1 MIVLIF
7 CIASGFLLSNLLF
20 YRETEETAAK
30 EILSSFSSSGEDP
43 SAEGNDVEEDARP
56 KVMYT
61 DIKGS
66 VKEPGIYSF
75 SSEERVYDV
84 LKRAGGLLEEA
95 DSDRINFSAQIEDQ
109 QVLYIPAVGEEL
121 PEHLDQ
127 LASSEGKQP
136 TADSEPPKININTA
150 TPSELQQIPGIGSV
164 KAQEIIRFR
173 EENGSFQKVE
183 DLQEISGIG
192 EKTVEKL
199 KNFVTIK
206 QNDSKSTG
214 TSNKWTLMDTK
225 NNPILRAWQ
234 DEEVVFLDRKQLDC
248 SQRNIKKTN
257 AECLSPK

>member
-1 MIVLIF
+1 MIEKINKKILTSPKLIVFMSTVVLIF
-7 CIASGFLLSNLLF
+7 CIVSGFLLSNLLF
-20 YRETEETAAK
+20 HREPEEIAAK
-30 EILSSFSSSGEDP
+30 EILSPFSSSEENQLP
-43 SAEGNDVEEDARP
+43 EGNTVEEDARP

-66 VKEPGIYSF
+66 VKEPSIYSF

-95 DSDRINFSAQIEDQ
+95 DSDRINFSAKIEDQ
-109 QVLYIPAVGEEL
+109 QVLYIPAVGEEP
-121 PEHLDQ
+121 PEHLNQ
-127 LASSEGKQP
+127 SASPEGKQS
-136 TADSEPPKININTA
+136 TADTEPSKININTA
-150 TPSELQQIPGIGSV
+150 SPSELQQIPGIGSV

-206 QNDSKSTG
+206 
-214 TSNKWTLMDTK
+214 
-225 NNPILRAWQ
+225 
-234 DEEVVFLDRKQLDC
+234 
-248 SQRNIKKTN
+248 
-257 AECLSPK
+257 

>member
-1 MIVLIF
+1 MIEKISKKILTSPKLIVCMSTVVLIF

-20 YRETEETAAK
+20 HREPEEIAAK
-30 EILSSFSSSGEDP
+30 EMLSPFSSSEENQLP
-43 SAEGNDVEEDARP
+43 EGNTVEEDART

-66 VKEPGIYSF
+66 VKDPGIYSF

-95 DSDRINFSAQIEDQ
+95 DSDRINFSAKIEDQ

-127 LASSEGKQP
+127 LASSEGKQS
-136 TADSEPPKININTA
+136 TADSEPSKININTA
-150 TPSELQQIPGIGSV
+150 SPSELQQIPGIGSV

-199 KNFVTIK
+199 KNFITIK
-206 QNDSKSTG
+206 
-214 TSNKWTLMDTK
+214 
-225 NNPILRAWQ
+225 
-234 DEEVVFLDRKQLDC
+234 
-248 SQRNIKKTN
+248 
-257 AECLSPK
+257 

>member
-1 MIVLIF
+1 MSTVVLIF

-20 YRETEETAAK
+20 HREPEEIAAK
-30 EILSSFSSSGEDP
+30 EILSPFSSSEENQLPG
-43 SAEGNDVEEDARP
+43 GNTVEEDVRP

-95 DSDRINFSAQIEDQ
+95 DSDRINFSAKIEDQ
-109 QVLYIPAVGEEL
+109 QVLYIPAIGEEL

-127 LASSEGKQP
+127 LVSPEGKQS
-136 TADSEPPKININTA
+136 TADSEPSKININTA
-150 TPSELQQIPGIGSV
+150 SPSELQQIPGIGSV

-206 QNDSKSTG
+206 
-214 TSNKWTLMDTK
+214 
-225 NNPILRAWQ
+225 
-234 DEEVVFLDRKQLDC
+234 
-248 SQRNIKKTN
+248 
-257 AECLSPK
+257 

>member
-1 MIVLIF
+1 MIEKINKKILTSPKLIVFMSTVVLIF
-7 CIASGFLLSNLLF
+7 CIVSGFLLSNLLF
-20 YRETEETAAK
+20 HREPEEIAAK
-30 EILSSFSSSGEDP
+30 EILSPFSSSEENQLP
-43 SAEGNDVEEDARP
+43 EGNTVEEDARP

-95 DSDRINFSAQIEDQ
+95 DSDRINFSAKIEDQ
-109 QVLYIPAVGEEL
+109 QALYIPAVGEEP
-121 PEHLDQ
+121 PEHLNQ
-127 LASSEGKQP
+127 SASPEGKQS
-136 TADSEPPKININTA
+136 TADTEPSKININTA
-150 TPSELQQIPGIGSV
+150 SPSELQQIPGIGSV

-206 QNDSKSTG
+206 
-214 TSNKWTLMDTK
+214 
-225 NNPILRAWQ
+225 
-234 DEEVVFLDRKQLDC
+234 
-248 SQRNIKKTN
+248 
-257 AECLSPK
+257 

>member
-1 MIVLIF
+1 MIEKISKKILTSPKLIVCMSTVVLIF

-20 YRETEETAAK
+20 HREPEEIAAK
-30 EILSSFSSSGEDP
+30 EMLSPFSSSEENQLP
-43 SAEGNDVEEDARP
+43 EGNTVEEDARP

-95 DSDRINFSAQIEDQ
+95 DSDRINFSAKIEDQ
-109 QVLYIPAVGEEL
+109 QVLYIPAVGEEP
-121 PEHLDQ
+121 PEHLNQ
-127 LASSEGKQP
+127 SASPEGKQS
-136 TADSEPPKININTA
+136 TADTEPSKININTA
-150 TPSELQQIPGIGSV
+150 SPSELQQIPGIGSV

-206 QNDSKSTG
+206 
-214 TSNKWTLMDTK
+214 
-225 NNPILRAWQ
+225 
-234 DEEVVFLDRKQLDC
+234 
-248 SQRNIKKTN
+248 
-257 AECLSPK
+257 

>member
-1 MIVLIF
+1 MIEKISKKILTSPRLIICMSTVVLIF

-20 YRETEETAAK
+20 HREPEEIAAK
-30 EILSSFSSSGEDP
+30 EILSPFSSSEENQLP
-43 SAEGNDVEEDARP
+43 EGNTVEEDVRP

-95 DSDRINFSAQIEDQ
+95 DSNRINFSAKIEDQ

-121 PEHLDQ
+121 SEHLDQ
-127 LASSEGKQP
+127 LVSPEGKQS
-136 TADSEPPKININTA
+136 TADSEPSKININTA
-150 TPSELQQIPGIGSV
+150 SPSELQQIPGIGSV

-206 QNDSKSTG
+206 
-214 TSNKWTLMDTK
+214 
-225 NNPILRAWQ
+225 
-234 DEEVVFLDRKQLDC
+234 
-248 SQRNIKKTN
+248 
-257 AECLSPK
+257 

>member
-1 MIVLIF
+1 MSTVVLIF
-7 CIASGFLLSNLLF
+7 CIVSGFLLSNLLF
-20 YRETEETAAK
+20 HREPEEIAAK
-30 EILSSFSSSGEDP
+30 EILSPFSSSEENQLP
-43 SAEGNDVEEDARP
+43 EGNTVEEDARP

-66 VKEPGIYSF
+66 VKEPGIYLF

-95 DSDRINFSAQIEDQ
+95 DSDRINFSAKIEDQ
-109 QVLYIPAVGEEL
+109 QVLYIPAVGEEP
-121 PEHLDQ
+121 PEHLNQ
-127 LASSEGKQP
+127 SASPEGKQS
-136 TADSEPPKININTA
+136 TADTEPSKININTA
-150 TPSELQQIPGIGSV
+150 SPSELQQIPGIGSV

-206 QNDSKSTG
+206 
-214 TSNKWTLMDTK
+214 
-225 NNPILRAWQ
+225 
-234 DEEVVFLDRKQLDC
+234 
-248 SQRNIKKTN
+248 
-257 AECLSPK
+257 

>member
-1 MIVLIF
+1 MIEKINKKILTSPKLIVFMSTVVLIF
-7 CIASGFLLSNLLF
+7 CIVSGFLLSNLLF
-20 YRETEETAAK
+20 HREPEEIAAK
-30 EILSSFSSSGEDP
+30 EILSPFSSSEENQLP
-43 SAEGNDVEEDARP
+43 EGNTVEEDVRP

-95 DSDRINFSAQIEDQ
+95 DSDRINFSAKIEDQ
-109 QVLYIPAVGEEL
+109 QVLYIPAVGEEP
-121 PEHLDQ
+121 PEHLNQ
-127 LASSEGKQP
+127 SASPEGKQS
-136 TADSEPPKININTA
+136 TADTEPSKININTA
-150 TPSELQQIPGIGSV
+150 SPSELQQIPGIGSV

-206 QNDSKSTG
+206 
-214 TSNKWTLMDTK
+214 
-225 NNPILRAWQ
+225 
-234 DEEVVFLDRKQLDC
+234 
-248 SQRNIKKTN
+248 
-257 AECLSPK
+257 

>member
-1 MIVLIF
+1 MIEKINKKILTSPKLIVFMSTVVLIF
-7 CIASGFLLSNLLF
+7 CIVSGFLLSNLLF
-20 YRETEETAAK
+20 HREPEEIAAK
-30 EILSSFSSSGEDP
+30 EILSPFSSSEENQLP
-43 SAEGNDVEEDARP
+43 EGNTVEEDARP

-66 VKEPGIYSF
+66 VKEPCIYSF

-95 DSDRINFSAQIEDQ
+95 DSDRINFSAKIEDQ
-109 QVLYIPAVGEEL
+109 QVLYIPAVGEEP
-121 PEHLDQ
+121 PEHLNQ
-127 LASSEGKQP
+127 SASPEGKQS
-136 TADSEPPKININTA
+136 TADTEPSKININTA
-150 TPSELQQIPGIGSV
+150 SPSELQQIPGIGSV

-206 QNDSKSTG
+206 
-214 TSNKWTLMDTK
+214 
-225 NNPILRAWQ
+225 
-234 DEEVVFLDRKQLDC
+234 
-248 SQRNIKKTN
+248 
-257 AECLSPK
+257 

>member
-1 MIVLIF
+1 MSTVVLIF
-7 CIASGFLLSNLLF
+7 CIVSGFLLSNLLF
-20 YRETEETAAK
+20 HREPEEIAAK
-30 EILSSFSSSGEDP
+30 EILSPFSSSEENQLP
-43 SAEGNDVEEDARP
+43 EGNTVEEDARP

-95 DSDRINFSAQIEDQ
+95 DSDRINFSAKIEDQ
-109 QVLYIPAVGEEL
+109 QVLYIPAVGEEP
-121 PEHLDQ
+121 PEHLNQ
-127 LASSEGKQP
+127 SAFPEGKQS
-136 TADSEPPKININTA
+136 TADTEPSKININTA
-150 TPSELQQIPGIGSV
+150 SPSELQQIPGIGSV

-206 QNDSKSTG
+206 
-214 TSNKWTLMDTK
+214 
-225 NNPILRAWQ
+225 
-234 DEEVVFLDRKQLDC
+234 
-248 SQRNIKKTN
+248 
-257 AECLSPK
+257 

>member
-1 MIVLIF
+1 MIEKINKKILTSPKLIVFMSTVVLIF
-7 CIASGFLLSNLLF
+7 CIVSGFLLSNLLF
-20 YRETEETAAK
+20 HREPEEIAAK
-30 EILSSFSSSGEDP
+30 EILSPFSSSEENQLP
-43 SAEGNDVEEDARP
+43 EGNTVEEDARP

-66 VKEPGIYSF
+66 VKEPVIYSF

-95 DSDRINFSAQIEDQ
+95 DSDRINFSAKIEDQ
-109 QVLYIPAVGEEL
+109 QVLYIPAVGEEP
-121 PEHLDQ
+121 PEHLNQ
-127 LASSEGKQP
+127 SASPEGKQS
-136 TADSEPPKININTA
+136 TADTEPSKININTA
-150 TPSELQQIPGIGSV
+150 SPSELQQIPGIGSV

-206 QNDSKSTG
+206 
-214 TSNKWTLMDTK
+214 
-225 NNPILRAWQ
+225 
-234 DEEVVFLDRKQLDC
+234 
-248 SQRNIKKTN
+248 
-257 AECLSPK
+257 

>member
-1 MIVLIF
+1 MIEKINKKILTSPKLIVFMSTVVLIF
-7 CIASGFLLSNLLF
+7 CIVSGFLLSNLLF
-20 YRETEETAAK
+20 HREPEEIAAK
-30 EILSSFSSSGEDP
+30 EILSPFSSSEENQLL
-43 SAEGNDVEEDARP
+43 EGNTVEEDARP

-95 DSDRINFSAQIEDQ
+95 DSDRINFSAKIEDQ
-109 QVLYIPAVGEEL
+109 QVLYIPAVGEEP
-121 PEHLDQ
+121 PEHLNQ
-127 LASSEGKQP
+127 SASPEGKQS
-136 TADSEPPKININTA
+136 TADTEPSKININTA
-150 TPSELQQIPGIGSV
+150 SPSELQQIPGIGSV

-206 QNDSKSTG
+206 
-214 TSNKWTLMDTK
+214 
-225 NNPILRAWQ
+225 
-234 DEEVVFLDRKQLDC
+234 
-248 SQRNIKKTN
+248 
-257 AECLSPK
+257 

>member
-1 MIVLIF
+1 MIEKINKKILTSPKLIVFVSTVVLIF
-7 CIASGFLLSNLLF
+7 CIVSGFLLSNLLF
-20 YRETEETAAK
+20 HREPEEIAAK
-30 EILSSFSSSGEDP
+30 EILSPFSSSEENQLP
-43 SAEGNDVEEDARP
+43 EGNTVEEDARP

-75 SSEERVYDV
+75 SSEERIYDV

-95 DSDRINFSAQIEDQ
+95 DSDRINFSAKIEDQ
-109 QVLYIPAVGEEL
+109 QVLYIPAVGEEP
-121 PEHLDQ
+121 PEHLNQ
-127 LASSEGKQP
+127 SASPEGKQS
-136 TADSEPPKININTA
+136 TADTEPSKININTA
-150 TPSELQQIPGIGSV
+150 SPSELQQIPGIGSV

-206 QNDSKSTG
+206 
-214 TSNKWTLMDTK
+214 
-225 NNPILRAWQ
+225 
-234 DEEVVFLDRKQLDC
+234 
-248 SQRNIKKTN
+248 
-257 AECLSPK
+257 

>member
-1 MIVLIF
+1 MIEKINKKILTSPKLIVFMSTVVLIF
-7 CIASGFLLSNLLF
+7 CIVSGFLLSNLLF
-20 YRETEETAAK
+20 HREPEEIAAK
-30 EILSSFSSSGEDP
+30 EMLSPFSSSEENQLP
-43 SAEGNDVEEDARP
+43 EGNTVEEDARP

-95 DSDRINFSAQIEDQ
+95 DSDRINFSAKIEDQ
-109 QVLYIPAVGEEL
+109 QVLYIPAVGEVL

-127 LASSEGKQP
+127 LASSEGKQS
-136 TADSEPPKININTA
+136 TADSEPSKININTA
-150 TPSELQQIPGIGSV
+150 SPSELQQIPGIGSV

-206 QNDSKSTG
+206 
-214 TSNKWTLMDTK
+214 
-225 NNPILRAWQ
+225 
-234 DEEVVFLDRKQLDC
+234 
-248 SQRNIKKTN
+248 
-257 AECLSPK
+257 

>member
-1 MIVLIF
+1 MIEKINKKILTSPKLIVFMSTVVLIF
-7 CIASGFLLSNLLF
+7 CIVSGFLLSNLLF
-20 YRETEETAAK
+20 HREPEEIAAK
-30 EILSSFSSSGEDP
+30 EILSPFSSSEENQLP
-43 SAEGNDVEEDARP
+43 EGNTVEEDARP

-95 DSDRINFSAQIEDQ
+95 DSDRNNFSAKIEDQ
-109 QVLYIPAVGEEL
+109 QVLYIPAVGEEP
-121 PEHLDQ
+121 PEHLNQ
-127 LASSEGKQP
+127 SASPEGKQS
-136 TADSEPPKININTA
+136 TADTEPSKININTA
-150 TPSELQQIPGIGSV
+150 SPSELQQIPGIGSV

-206 QNDSKSTG
+206 
-214 TSNKWTLMDTK
+214 
-225 NNPILRAWQ
+225 
-234 DEEVVFLDRKQLDC
+234 
-248 SQRNIKKTN
+248 
-257 AECLSPK
+257 

>member
-1 MIVLIF
+1 MIEKINKKILTSPKLIVFMSTVVLIF
-7 CIASGFLLSNLLF
+7 CIVSGFLLSNLLF
-20 YRETEETAAK
+20 HREPEEIAAK
-30 EILSSFSSSGEDP
+30 EILSPFSSSEENQLP
-43 SAEGNDVEEDARP
+43 EGNTVEEDARP

-95 DSDRINFSAQIEDQ
+95 DSDRINFSAKIEDQ
-109 QVLYIPAVGEEL
+109 QVLYIPAVGEEP
-121 PEHLDQ
+121 PEHLNQ
-127 LASSEGKQP
+127 SASPEGKQS
-136 TADSEPPKININTA
+136 TANTEPSKININTA
-150 TPSELQQIPGIGSV
+150 SPSELQQILGIGSV

-206 QNDSKSTG
+206 
-214 TSNKWTLMDTK
+214 
-225 NNPILRAWQ
+225 
-234 DEEVVFLDRKQLDC
+234 
-248 SQRNIKKTN
+248 
-257 AECLSPK
+257 

>member
-1 MIVLIF
+1 M
-7 CIASGFLLSNLLF
+7 SNLLF
-20 YRETEETAAK
+20 HREPEEIAAK
-30 EILSSFSSSGEDP
+30 EILSPFSSSEENQLP
-43 SAEGNDVEEDARP
+43 EGNTVEEDARP

-95 DSDRINFSAQIEDQ
+95 DSDRINFSAKIEDQ
-109 QVLYIPAVGEEL
+109 QVLYIPAVGEEP
-121 PEHLDQ
+121 PEHLNQ
-127 LASSEGKQP
+127 SASPAGKQS
-136 TADSEPPKININTA
+136 TADTEPSKININTA
-150 TPSELQQIPGIGSV
+150 SPSELQQIPGIGSV

-206 QNDSKSTG
+206 
-214 TSNKWTLMDTK
+214 
-225 NNPILRAWQ
+225 
-234 DEEVVFLDRKQLDC
+234 
-248 SQRNIKKTN
+248 
-257 AECLSPK
+257 

>member
-1 MIVLIF
+1 MIEKINKKILTSPKLIVFMSTVVLIF
-7 CIASGFLLSNLLF
+7 CIVSGFLLSNLLF
-20 YRETEETAAK
+20 HREPEEIAAK
-30 EILSSFSSSGEDP
+30 EILSPFSSSEENQLP
-43 SAEGNDVEEDARP
+43 EGNTVEEDARP

-95 DSDRINFSAQIEDQ
+95 DSDRINFSAKIEDQ
-109 QVLYIPAVGEEL
+109 PVLYIPAVGEEP
-121 PEHLDQ
+121 PEHLNQ
-127 LASSEGKQP
+127 SASPEGKQS
-136 TADSEPPKININTA
+136 TADTEPSKININTA
-150 TPSELQQIPGIGSV
+150 SPSELQQIPGIGSV

-206 QNDSKSTG
+206 
-214 TSNKWTLMDTK
+214 
-225 NNPILRAWQ
+225 
-234 DEEVVFLDRKQLDC
+234 
-248 SQRNIKKTN
+248 
-257 AECLSPK
+257 

>member
-1 MIVLIF
+1 MIEKISKKILTSPRLIICMSTVVLIF

-20 YRETEETAAK
+20 HREPEEIAAK
-30 EILSSFSSSGEDP
+30 EMLSPFSSSEENQLP
-43 SAEGNDVEEDARP
+43 EGNTVEEDVRP
-56 KVMYT
+56 KFMYT

-95 DSDRINFSAQIEDQ
+95 DSDRINFSAKIEDQ

-127 LASSEGKQP
+127 LVSPEGKQS
-136 TADSEPPKININTA
+136 TADSEPSKININTA
-150 TPSELQQIPGIGSV
+150 SPSELQQIPGIGSV

-206 QNDSKSTG
+206 
-214 TSNKWTLMDTK
+214 
-225 NNPILRAWQ
+225 
-234 DEEVVFLDRKQLDC
+234 
-248 SQRNIKKTN
+248 
-257 AECLSPK
+257 

>member
-1 MIVLIF
+1 MIEKISKKILTSPRLIICMSTVVLIF
-7 CIASGFLLSNLLF
+7 CIANGFLLSNLLF
-20 YRETEETAAK
+20 HREPEEIAAK
-30 EILSSFSSSGEDP
+30 EMLSPFSSSEENQLP
-43 SAEGNDVEEDARP
+43 EGNTVEEDVRP

-95 DSDRINFSAQIEDQ
+95 DSDRINFSAKIEDQ
-109 QVLYIPAVGEEL
+109 QVLYIPAIGEEL
-121 PEHLDQ
+121 PEHLNQ
-127 LASSEGKQP
+127 LVSPEGKQS
-136 TADSEPPKININTA
+136 TADSEPSKININTA
-150 TPSELQQIPGIGSV
+150 SPSELQQIPGIGSV

-206 QNDSKSTG
+206 
-214 TSNKWTLMDTK
+214 
-225 NNPILRAWQ
+225 
-234 DEEVVFLDRKQLDC
+234 
-248 SQRNIKKTN
+248 
-257 AECLSPK
+257 

>member
-1 MIVLIF
+1 MIEKISKKILTSPKLIVCMSTVVLIF
-7 CIASGFLLSNLLF
+7 CIVSGFLLSNLLF
-20 YRETEETAAK
+20 HREPEEIAAK
-30 EILSSFSSSGEDP
+30 EILSPFSSSEENQLP
-43 SAEGNDVEEDARP
+43 EGNTVEEDARP

-95 DSDRINFSAQIEDQ
+95 DSDRINFSAKIEDQ
-109 QVLYIPAVGEEL
+109 QVLYIPAVGEEP
-121 PEHLDQ
+121 PEHHNQ
-127 LASSEGKQP
+127 SASPEGKQS
-136 TADSEPPKININTA
+136 TADTEPSKININTA
-150 TPSELQQIPGIGSV
+150 SPSELQQIPGIGSV

-206 QNDSKSTG
+206 
-214 TSNKWTLMDTK
+214 
-225 NNPILRAWQ
+225 
-234 DEEVVFLDRKQLDC
+234 
-248 SQRNIKKTN
+248 
-257 AECLSPK
+257 

>member
-1 MIVLIF
+1 M
-7 CIASGFLLSNLLF
+7 SNLLF
-20 YRETEETAAK
+20 HREPEEIAAK
-30 EILSSFSSSGEDP
+30 EILSPFSSSEENQLP
-43 SAEGNDVEEDARP
+43 EGNTVEEDARP

-84 LKRAGGLLEEA
+84 QKRAGGLLEEA
-95 DSDRINFSAQIEDQ
+95 DSDRINFSAKIEDQ
-109 QVLYIPAVGEEL
+109 QVLYIPAVGEEP
-121 PEHLDQ
+121 PEHLNQ
-127 LASSEGKQP
+127 SASPEGKQS
-136 TADSEPPKININTA
+136 TADTEPSKININTA
-150 TPSELQQIPGIGSV
+150 SPSELQQIPGIGSV

-206 QNDSKSTG
+206 
-214 TSNKWTLMDTK
+214 
-225 NNPILRAWQ
+225 
-234 DEEVVFLDRKQLDC
+234 
-248 SQRNIKKTN
+248 
-257 AECLSPK
+257 

>member
-1 MIVLIF
+1 MIEKINKKILTSPKLIVFMSTVVLNF
-7 CIASGFLLSNLLF
+7 CIVSGFLLSNLLF
-20 YRETEETAAK
+20 HREPEEIAAK
-30 EILSSFSSSGEDP
+30 EILSPFSSSEENQLP
-43 SAEGNDVEEDARP
+43 EGNTVEEDARP

-95 DSDRINFSAQIEDQ
+95 DSDRINFSAKIEDQ
-109 QVLYIPAVGEEL
+109 QVLYIPAVGEEP
-121 PEHLDQ
+121 PEHLNQ
-127 LASSEGKQP
+127 SASPEGKQS
-136 TADSEPPKININTA
+136 TADTEPSKININTA
-150 TPSELQQIPGIGSV
+150 SPSELQQIPGIGSV

-206 QNDSKSTG
+206 
-214 TSNKWTLMDTK
+214 
-225 NNPILRAWQ
+225 
-234 DEEVVFLDRKQLDC
+234 
-248 SQRNIKKTN
+248 
-257 AECLSPK
+257 

>member
-1 MIVLIF
+1 MIEKINKKILTSPKLIVFMSTVVLIF
-7 CIASGFLLSNLLF
+7 CIVSGFLLSNLLF
-20 YRETEETAAK
+20 HREPEEIAAK
-30 EILSSFSSSGEDP
+30 EILSPFSSSEENQLP
-43 SAEGNDVEEDARP
+43 EGNTVEEDARP

-95 DSDRINFSAQIEDQ
+95 DSDRINFSAKIEDQ
-109 QVLYIPAVGEEL
+109 QVLYIPAVGEEP
-121 PEHLDQ
+121 PEHHNQ
-127 LASSEGKQP
+127 SASPEGKQS
-136 TADSEPPKININTA
+136 TADTEPSKININTA
-150 TPSELQQIPGIGSV
+150 SPSELQQIPGIGSV

-206 QNDSKSTG
+206 
-214 TSNKWTLMDTK
+214 
-225 NNPILRAWQ
+225 
-234 DEEVVFLDRKQLDC
+234 
-248 SQRNIKKTN
+248 
-257 AECLSPK
+257 

>member
-1 MIVLIF
+1 MIEKINKKILTSPKLIVFMSTVVLIF
-7 CIASGFLLSNLLF
+7 CIVSGLLLSNLLF
-20 YRETEETAAK
+20 HREPEEIAAK
-30 EILSSFSSSGEDP
+30 EILSPFSSSEENQLP
-43 SAEGNDVEEDARP
+43 EGNTVEEDARP

-95 DSDRINFSAQIEDQ
+95 DSDRINFSAKIEDQ
-109 QVLYIPAVGEEL
+109 QVLYIPAVGEEP
-121 PEHLDQ
+121 PEHLNQ
-127 LASSEGKQP
+127 SASPEGKQS
-136 TADSEPPKININTA
+136 TADTEPSNININTA
-150 TPSELQQIPGIGSV
+150 SPSELQQIPGIGSV

-206 QNDSKSTG
+206 
-214 TSNKWTLMDTK
+214 
-225 NNPILRAWQ
+225 
-234 DEEVVFLDRKQLDC
+234 
-248 SQRNIKKTN
+248 
-257 AECLSPK
+257 

>member
-1 MIVLIF
+1 MIEKINKKILTSPKLIVFMSTVVLIF
-7 CIASGFLLSNLLF
+7 CIVSGFLLSNLLF
-20 YRETEETAAK
+20 HREPEEIAAK
-30 EILSSFSSSGEDP
+30 EILSPFSSSEENQLP
-43 SAEGNDVEEDARP
+43 EGNTVEEDARP

-95 DSDRINFSAQIEDQ
+95 DSDRINFSAKIEDQ
-109 QVLYIPAVGEEL
+109 QVLYIPAVGEEP
-121 PEHLDQ
+121 PEHLNQ
-127 LASSEGKQP
+127 SASPEGKQS
-136 TADSEPPKININTA
+136 TADTEPSKININTA
-150 TPSELQQIPGIGSV
+150 SSSELQQIPGIGSV

-206 QNDSKSTG
+206 
-214 TSNKWTLMDTK
+214 
-225 NNPILRAWQ
+225 
-234 DEEVVFLDRKQLDC
+234 
-248 SQRNIKKTN
+248 
-257 AECLSPK
+257 

>member
-1 MIVLIF
+1 MIEKINKKILTSPKLIVFMSTVVLIF
-7 CIASGFLLSNLLF
+7 CIVSGFLLSNLLF
-20 YRETEETAAK
+20 HREPEEIAAK
-30 EILSSFSSSGEDP
+30 EILSPFSSSEENQLP
-43 SAEGNDVEEDARP
+43 EGNTVEEDARP

-95 DSDRINFSAQIEDQ
+95 DSDRINFSAKIEDQ
-109 QVLYIPAVGEEL
+109 QVLHIPAVGEEP
-121 PEHLDQ
+121 PEHLNQ
-127 LASSEGKQP
+127 SASPEGKQS
-136 TADSEPPKININTA
+136 TADTEPSKININTA
-150 TPSELQQIPGIGSV
+150 SPSELQQIPGIGSV

-206 QNDSKSTG
+206 
-214 TSNKWTLMDTK
+214 
-225 NNPILRAWQ
+225 
-234 DEEVVFLDRKQLDC
+234 
-248 SQRNIKKTN
+248 
-257 AECLSPK
+257 

>member
-1 MIVLIF
+1 MSTVVLIF

-20 YRETEETAAK
+20 HREPEEIAAK
-30 EILSSFSSSGEDP
+30 EMLSPFSSSEENQLP
-43 SAEGNDVEEDARP
+43 EGNTVEEDVRP
-56 KVMYT
+56 KFMYT

-95 DSDRINFSAQIEDQ
+95 DSDRINFSAKIEDQ
-109 QVLYIPAVGEEL
+109 QVLYIPAVGEDL

-127 LASSEGKQP
+127 LVSPEGKQS
-136 TADSEPPKININTA
+136 TADSEPSKININTA
-150 TPSELQQIPGIGSV
+150 SPSELQQIPGIGSV

-206 QNDSKSTG
+206 
-214 TSNKWTLMDTK
+214 
-225 NNPILRAWQ
+225 
-234 DEEVVFLDRKQLDC
+234 
-248 SQRNIKKTN
+248 
-257 AECLSPK
+257 

>member
-1 MIVLIF
+1 M
-7 CIASGFLLSNLLF
+7 SNLLF
-20 YRETEETAAK
+20 HREPEEIAAK
-30 EILSSFSSSGEDP
+30 EMLSPFSSSEENQLP
-43 SAEGNDVEEDARP
+43 EGNTVEEDVRP

-95 DSDRINFSAQIEDQ
+95 DSNRINFSAKIEDQ

-121 PEHLDQ
+121 PEYLDQ
-127 LASSEGKQP
+127 LVSPEGKQS
-136 TADSEPPKININTA
+136 TADSEPSKININTA
-150 TPSELQQIPGIGSV
+150 SPSELQQIPGIGSV

-206 QNDSKSTG
+206 
-214 TSNKWTLMDTK
+214 
-225 NNPILRAWQ
+225 
-234 DEEVVFLDRKQLDC
+234 
-248 SQRNIKKTN
+248 
-257 AECLSPK
+257 

>member
-1 MIVLIF
+1 MIEKINKKILTSPKLIVFMSTVVLIF
-7 CIASGFLLSNLLF
+7 CIVSGFLLSNLLF
-20 YRETEETAAK
+20 HREPEEIAAK
-30 EILSSFSSSGEDP
+30 EILSPFSSSEENQLP
-43 SAEGNDVEEDARP
+43 EGNTVEEDARP

-95 DSDRINFSAQIEDQ
+95 DSDRINFSAKIEDQ
-109 QVLYIPAVGEEL
+109 QVLYIPAVGEEP
-121 PEHLDQ
+121 PEHLNQ
-127 LASSEGKQP
+127 SASPEGKQS
-136 TADSEPPKININTA
+136 TADTEPSKININTA
-150 TPSELQQIPGIGSV
+150 SPSELQQIPGIGSV

-206 QNDSKSTG
+206 
-214 TSNKWTLMDTK
+214 
-225 NNPILRAWQ
+225 
-234 DEEVVFLDRKQLDC
+234 
-248 SQRNIKKTN
+248 
-257 AECLSPK
+257 

>member
-1 MIVLIF
+1 MSTVVLIF
-7 CIASGFLLSNLLF
+7 CIVSGFLLSNLLF
-20 YRETEETAAK
+20 HREPEEIAAK
-30 EILSSFSSSGEDP
+30 EILSPFSSSEENQLP
-43 SAEGNDVEEDARP
+43 EGNTVEEDARP

-84 LKRAGGLLEEA
+84 LKRAGGILEEA
-95 DSDRINFSAQIEDQ
+95 DSDRINFSAKIEDQ
-109 QVLYIPAVGEEL
+109 QVLYIPAVGEEP
-121 PEHLDQ
+121 PEHLNQ
-127 LASSEGKQP
+127 SASPEGKQS
-136 TADSEPPKININTA
+136 TADTEPSKININTA
-150 TPSELQQIPGIGSV
+150 SPSELQQIPGIGSV

-206 QNDSKSTG
+206 
-214 TSNKWTLMDTK
+214 
-225 NNPILRAWQ
+225 
-234 DEEVVFLDRKQLDC
+234 
-248 SQRNIKKTN
+248 
-257 AECLSPK
+257 

>member
-1 MIVLIF
+1 MIEKINKKILTSPTLIVFMSTVVLIF
-7 CIASGFLLSNLLF
+7 CIVSGFLLSNLLF
-20 YRETEETAAK
+20 HREPEEIAAK
-30 EILSSFSSSGEDP
+30 EILSPFSSSEENQLP
-43 SAEGNDVEEDARP
+43 EGNTVEEDARP

-75 SSEERVYDV
+75 SSEERIYDV

-95 DSDRINFSAQIEDQ
+95 DSDRINFSAKIEDQ
-109 QVLYIPAVGEEL
+109 QVLYIPAVGEEP
-121 PEHLDQ
+121 PEHLNQ
-127 LASSEGKQP
+127 SASPEGKQS
-136 TADSEPPKININTA
+136 TADTEPSKININTA
-150 TPSELQQIPGIGSV
+150 SPSELQQIPGIGSV

-206 QNDSKSTG
+206 
-214 TSNKWTLMDTK
+214 
-225 NNPILRAWQ
+225 
-234 DEEVVFLDRKQLDC
+234 
-248 SQRNIKKTN
+248 
-257 AECLSPK
+257 

>member
-1 MIVLIF
+1 MIEKINKKILTSPKLIVFMSTVVLIF
-7 CIASGFLLSNLLF
+7 CIVSGFLLSNLLF
-20 YRETEETAAK
+20 HREPEEIAAK
-30 EILSSFSSSGEDP
+30 EIFSPFSSSEENQLP
-43 SAEGNDVEEDARP
+43 EGNTVEEDARP

-95 DSDRINFSAQIEDQ
+95 DSDRINFSAKIEDQ
-109 QVLYIPAVGEEL
+109 QVLYIPAVGEEP
-121 PEHLDQ
+121 PEHLNQ
-127 LASSEGKQP
+127 SASPEGKQS
-136 TADSEPPKININTA
+136 TADTEPSKININTA
-150 TPSELQQIPGIGSV
+150 SPSELQQIPGIGSV

-206 QNDSKSTG
+206 
-214 TSNKWTLMDTK
+214 
-225 NNPILRAWQ
+225 
-234 DEEVVFLDRKQLDC
+234 
-248 SQRNIKKTN
+248 
-257 AECLSPK
+257 

>member
-1 MIVLIF
+1 MSTVVLIF
-7 CIASGFLLSNLLF
+7 CIANGFLLSNLLF
-20 YRETEETAAK
+20 HREPEEIAAK
-30 EILSSFSSSGEDP
+30 EMLSPFSSSEENQLP
-43 SAEGNDVEEDARP
+43 EGNTVEEDVRP

-95 DSDRINFSAQIEDQ
+95 DSDRINFSAKIEDQ
-109 QVLYIPAVGEEL
+109 QVLYIPAIGEEL
-121 PEHLDQ
+121 PEHLNQ
-127 LASSEGKQP
+127 LVSPEGKQS
-136 TADSEPPKININTA
+136 TADSEPSKININTA
-150 TPSELQQIPGIGSV
+150 SPSELQQIPGIGSV

-206 QNDSKSTG
+206 
-214 TSNKWTLMDTK
+214 
-225 NNPILRAWQ
+225 
-234 DEEVVFLDRKQLDC
+234 
-248 SQRNIKKTN
+248 
-257 AECLSPK
+257 

>member
-1 MIVLIF
+1 MIEKINKKILTSPKLIVFMSTVVLIF
-7 CIASGFLLSNLLF
+7 CIVSCFLLSNLLF
-20 YRETEETAAK
+20 HREPEEIAAK
-30 EILSSFSSSGEDP
+30 EILSPFSSSEENQLP
-43 SAEGNDVEEDARP
+43 EGNTVEEDARP

-95 DSDRINFSAQIEDQ
+95 DSDRINFSAKIEDQ
-109 QVLYIPAVGEEL
+109 QVLYIPAVGEEP
-121 PEHLDQ
+121 PEHLNQ
-127 LASSEGKQP
+127 SASPEGKQS
-136 TADSEPPKININTA
+136 TADTEPSKININTA
-150 TPSELQQIPGIGSV
+150 SPSELQQIPGIGSV

-206 QNDSKSTG
+206 
-214 TSNKWTLMDTK
+214 
-225 NNPILRAWQ
+225 
-234 DEEVVFLDRKQLDC
+234 
-248 SQRNIKKTN
+248 
-257 AECLSPK
+257 

>member
-1 MIVLIF
+1 MIEKISKKILTSPKLIVCMSTVVLIF

-20 YRETEETAAK
+20 HREPEEIAAK
-30 EILSSFSSSGEDP
+30 EMLSPFSSSEENQLP
-43 SAEGNDVEEDARP
+43 EGNTVEEDARP

-66 VKEPGIYSF
+66 VKDPGIYSF

-95 DSDRINFSAQIEDQ
+95 DSDRINFSAKIEDQ

-127 LASSEGKQP
+127 LASSEGKQS
-136 TADSEPPKININTA
+136 TADSEPSKININTA
-150 TPSELQQIPGIGSV
+150 SPPELQQIPEIGSV

-206 QNDSKSTG
+206 
-214 TSNKWTLMDTK
+214 
-225 NNPILRAWQ
+225 
-234 DEEVVFLDRKQLDC
+234 
-248 SQRNIKKTN
+248 
-257 AECLSPK
+257 

>member
-1 MIVLIF
+1 M
-7 CIASGFLLSNLLF
+7 SNLLF
-20 YRETEETAAK
+20 HREPEEIAAK
-30 EILSSFSSSGEDP
+30 EILSPFSSSEENQLP
-43 SAEGNDVEEDARP
+43 EGNTVEEDARP

-95 DSDRINFSAQIEDQ
+95 DSDRINFSAKIEDQ
-109 QVLYIPAVGEEL
+109 QVLYIPAVGEEP
-121 PEHLDQ
+121 PEHLNQ
-127 LASSEGKQP
+127 SASPEGKQS
-136 TADSEPPKININTA
+136 TADTEPSKININTA
-150 TPSELQQIPGIGSV
+150 SPSELQQIPGIGSV
-164 KAQEIIRFR
+164 KAQEIILFR

-206 QNDSKSTG
+206 
-214 TSNKWTLMDTK
+214 
-225 NNPILRAWQ
+225 
-234 DEEVVFLDRKQLDC
+234 
-248 SQRNIKKTN
+248 
-257 AECLSPK
+257 